1 MNKCK
6 GLGKFAENGIEG
18 QNKWIEWYKKHGS
31 RQCSVELMYKDVFHR
46 LWNYSSPRVQ
56 QFDRERR
63 SRTRRVI
70 VPDEVDAMV
79 QSLFIGDSEP
89 DEHGNE
95 TDDEPA
101 AGTMVDPYGQDDDED
116 VHRALLMQSQDWFD
130 EDEPMEAD
138 ETAGSG
144 DDDDEL

>member
-18 QNKWIEWYKKHGS
+18 QNKWIEFYKKHGS
-31 RQCSVELMYKDVFHR
+31 RQCSVELMYMDVWRR

-63 SRTRRVI
+63 SRRRRMI

-89 DEHGNE
+89 SEHGNE
-95 TDDEPA
+95 SDEPA
-101 AGTMVDPYGQDDDED
+101 AGTIVDPYGQDDDEA
-116 VHRALLMQSQDWFD
+116 VHQALLMPSQDWFEED
-130 EDEPMEAD
+130 EDELMEADD

-144 DDDDEL
+144 GDDL